1 MNNVFGHRFKI
12 SVSERNRLNEHNS
25 FLLFFTGLSG
35 SGKST
40 LASAVE
46 KKLYDDGV
54 RTFSLDGD
62 NVRIGINSDLG
73 FSPEDRSENIRRIAH
88 VSKLFVDAGVV
99 VLASFIAPY
108 EKDRAFIKKT
118 VAEENYVEI
127 FVNTSLEECE
137 RRDSK
142 GLYQKAREGK
152 IKDFTGISA
161 PYESPEKP
169 DLAVST
175 ESIPIE
181 ELVEAVYE
189 KIKDKLYTFI
199 DE

>member
-12 SVSERNRLNEHNS
+12 SVSERNLLNKHNS

-40 LASAVE
+40 LASSVE
-46 KKLYDDGV
+46 KKLHDQGI

-62 NVRIGINSDLG
+62 NIRIGINSDLG
-73 FSPEDRSENIRRIAH
+73 FTPVDRSENIRRIAH

-99 VLASFIAPY
+99 ILASFIAPY
-108 EKDRAFIKKT
+108 EKDREFIKKT
-118 VAEENYVEI
+118 VFEENYVEI

-137 RRDSK
+137 RRDTK

-161 PYESPEKP
+161 PYECPKKP
-169 DLAVST
+169 DLVLST
-175 ESIPIE
+175 ESTPIE
-181 ELVEAVYE
+181 ELVEVVYE